1 MTPFT
6 LDEHILLISKPIWM
20 FFVDLD
26 VLGVELHN
34 HFEAQKQLN
43 NDKKSLALDCK
54 PVLLA

>member
-1 MTPFT
+1 
-6 LDEHILLISKPIWM
+6 M

-34 HFEAQKQLN
+34 HFEAQRQLN
-43 NDKKSLALDCK
+43 NDQKSLALDYK